1 MATKKTLE
9 FENIPIDNNDF
20 FIKNV
25 PKDIVD
31 AMAEFIYPS
40 IQKHFEEQ
48 ENKD

>member
-1 MATKKTLE
+1 MATKKILE
-9 FENIPIDNNDF
+9 FESIPIDNTDF

-40 IQKHFEEQ
+40 IQKYFEEQ
-48 ENKD
+48 NNDK